1 MALKSRLLTPEDYYF
16 LLRTRSLDEFLGYLT
31 TTAYGSL
38 LSGWDWHGPEAEKDF
53 SRRLYGDLAQ
63 AYLKVQRGLQVRERR
78 FIGILARRLVSENLK
93 VVLRVLHH
101 KLSPDQ
107 AVILLSPLDGLTPLN
122 FEELLHQGSI
132 QGVIDF
138 LAPTLW
144 GPPLARGLPRYLK
157 EGNLFPLEM
166 SLDLW
171 VFQGIRQGVE
181 DLSGADRRLAGALLA
196 ILADITNLDWLVRFK
211 ELYGFSGEEIYQ
223 YLLEAGRFQKPQDR
237 RRLAFAP
244 DLEAMVAELPPQPY
258 GRMLLGAGK
267 VAEVE
272 RHLQDFWLQS
282 LSRVLSLPLFQIG
295 LPMAYLFF
303 KELEV
308 ADLIT
313 MMTGLRLKLAAD
325 QVQPHLHGKAAGQS
339 HV

>member
-16 LLRTRSLDEFLGYLT
+16 LLRTRTLDEFLGYLT
-31 TTAYGSL
+31 TTAYGPL
-38 LSGWDWHGPEAEKDF
+38 LSGWDWHKPGAEKDF

-63 AYLKVQRGLQVRERR
+63 AYLKVQRGLRKRERR
-78 FIGILARRLVSENLK
+78 FIGLLARRLVAENLK

-101 KLSPDQ
+101 KLPPEE
-107 AVILLSPLDGLTPLN
+107 AATLLSPLDGLTSLD
-122 FEELLHQGSI
+122 FGDLLHQGSI
-132 QGVIDF
+132 QALSDF
-138 LAPTLW
+138 LAPSPW

-181 DLSGADRRLAGALLA
+181 DLSGTDRRVAGALLA
-196 ILADITNLDWLVRFK
+196 VLADLTNLDWLVRFK
-211 ELYGFSGEEIYQ
+211 ELYAFSGEEIYQ
-223 YLLEAGRFQKPQDR
+223 YLLEAGRFQKPRDR

-244 DLEAMVAELPPQPY
+244 DLDALVAELPPRPY
-258 GRMLLGAGK
+258 GGLLLGAGK

-272 RHLQDFWLQS
+272 RRLQDFWLKS
-282 LSRVLSLPLFQIG
+282 LTRVLALPLFQIG
-295 LPMAYLFF
+295 LPMTYLFL

-313 MMTGLRLKLAAD
+313 IMTGLWLNLPAD
-325 QVQPHLHGKAAGQS
+325 RIQPYLHGKAAEPS

>member
-31 TTAYGSL
+31 TTAYGPIL
-38 LSGWDWHGPEAEKDF
+38 KGWDWHMPEAEKDF

-63 AYLKVQRGLQVRERR
+63 AYLKVQRGLKTRERR
-78 FIGILARRLVSENLK
+78 FIGMLARRLVAENLK

-101 KLSPDQ
+101 KQPPDQ
-107 AVILLSPLDGLTPLN
+107 AATLLPPLGGLTPLD
-122 FEELLHQGSI
+122 FVDLLRQGSV
-132 QGVIDF
+132 QGVTDF
-138 LAPTLW
+138 LAPTPW

-157 EGNLFPLEM
+157 EGQLFPLEM

-171 VFQGIRQGVE
+171 VFQGIWQGMQ
-181 DLSGADRRLAGALLA
+181 DLSGADRRLAGALFA
-196 ILADITNLDWLVRFK
+196 ILADITNIDCLVRFK

-223 YLLEAGRFQKPQDR
+223 YLLEAGRFQKPRDR

-244 DLEAMVAELPPQPY
+244 DLDALVAELPPHPY
-258 GRMLLGAGK
+258 GAMLFGAKK

-272 RHLQDFWLQS
+272 KRLQDFWLQS
-282 LSRVLSLPLFQIG
+282 LTRVLSLPPFQIG
-295 LPMAYLFF
+295 LPVAYLFF
-303 KELEV
+303 KEWEI

-313 MMTGLRLKLAAD
+313 MMTGLHLKFAAD
-325 QVQPHLHGKAAGQS
+325 RISPFLRGKAAGLL

>member
-1 MALKSRLLTPEDYYF
+1 MALKSHLLTPEDYYF
-16 LLRTRSLDEFLGYLT
+16 LLRTRALDEFLGYLT
-31 TTAYGSL
+31 TTAYGPL

-63 AYLKVQRGLQVRERR
+63 AYLKVQRGLQARERR
-78 FIGILARRLVSENLK
+78 FIGILARRLVAENLK
-93 VVLRVLHH
+93 VVLRALHH
-101 KLSPDQ
+101 KLPPDH
-107 AVILLSPLDGLTPLN
+107 AATLLSPLDGLTPLD
-122 FEELLHQGSI
+122 FGELLRQGSI
-132 QGVIDF
+132 QGLTDF
-138 LAPTLW
+138 LAPTPW

-181 DLSGADRRLAGALLA
+181 DLSGADRRLAGAMFA
-196 ILADITNLDWLVRFK
+196 ILADITNIDWLVRFK

-223 YLLEAGRFQKPQDR
+223 YLLEAGRFQKPRDR

-244 DLEAMVAELPPQPY
+244 DLEALVAELPPQPY
-258 GRMLLGAGK
+258 GKMLSGAGK

-272 RHLQDFWLQS
+272 RRLQDFWLKS
-282 LSRVLSLPLFQIG
+282 LTRVLSLPLFQIG
-295 LPMAYLFF
+295 LPVAYLFL

-308 ADLIT
+308 TDLIT
-313 MMTGLRLKLAAD
+313 MMTGLRLKLTAERIH
-325 QVQPHLHGKAAGQS
+325 PYLHGKAAGQT

>member
-16 LLRTRSLDEFLGYLT
+16 LLRTRTLDEFLGYLT
-31 TTAYGSL
+31 TTAYGPL
-38 LSGWDWHGPEAEKDF
+38 LSGWDWHGPDAAKEF
-53 SRRLYGDLAQ
+53 SRRLNGELAQ
-63 AYLKVQRGLQVRERR
+63 AYLKVQRGLQKREAR
-78 FIGILARRLVSENLK
+78 FIGILARRLVAENLK

-101 KLSPDQ
+101 KLPPDQ
-107 AVILLSPLDGLTPLN
+107 AATLLSPLGGLTPLN
-122 FEELLHQGSI
+122 FGELLHQGSI
-132 QGVIDF
+132 QALTDF
-138 LAPTLW
+138 LASTPW

-171 VFQGIRQGVE
+171 VFRGLRQGVE
-181 DLSGADRRLAGALLA
+181 DLSGADRRLARALLA

-223 YLLEAGRFQKPQDR
+223 YLLEAGRFQKPRER

-244 DLEAMVAELPPQPY
+244 DLDALAAELPSQPY
-258 GRMLLGAGK
+258 GKMLLGAGK

-272 RHLQDFWLQS
+272 RRLQDFWLQS
-282 LSRVLSLPLFQIG
+282 LTKVLYLPLFQIG
-295 LPMAYLFF
+295 LPMAYLFL
-303 KELEV
+303 KELEI

-313 MMTGLRLKLAAD
+313 MMTGLRLNLTAEGI
-325 QVQPHLHGKAAGQS
+325 QPYLHGKAAEPS